1 MKILY
6 FFLFLWVIFALL
18 DPDPDPATQIN
29 ADHPDP
35 DPQPCIKK
43 QESAAKNVDNAR
55 HCHCPDFSETVA
67 SLPSSG
73 GVYFVPGFH
82 GLQVRLL
89 ALVVSHGVCFVLSGS
104 QLFICYLRLSLQ
116 IYIKKFRIY
125 LLTCNADVDLNRIG
139 TFTVAL

>member
-6 FFLFLWVIFALL
+6 FFIFLWVIYALL

-29 ADHPDP
+29 ADPDTDP
-35 DPQPCIKK
+35 DPQPCIKN
-43 QESAAKNVDNAR
+43 QESAAKNVDKAR

-82 GLQVRLL
+82 GLQVRRL
-89 ALVVSHGVCFVLSGS
+89 ARVVSRCVCFVLGFSYV
-104 QLFICYLRLSLQ
+104 I
-116 IYIKKFRIY
+116 
-125 LLTCNADVDLNRIG
+125 
-139 TFTVAL
+139 